1 MDFADAFS
9 SSSREDYCSVGC
21 EDAEEDSLPPLFRS
35 LATEERKLSDLVFG
49 WLYRAAPGGGGPGA
63 LSRAEEE
70 EETGRKYAGEERDL
84 EEVAVAKEK
93 EPRTFGAWGVNR
105 EALFLFPSGGPYYSA
120 FHF

>member
-1 MDFADAFS
+1 M
-9 SSSREDYCSVGC
+9 GC

-70 EETGRKYAGEERDL
+70 EETGRKSAGEERDS
-84 EEVAVAKEK
+84 EEVAVVKEK

-105 EALFLFPSGGPYYSA
+105 EALFLFLQPRFSFLTP
-120 FHF
+120 FFQLHFTYEWCPFSPLPP